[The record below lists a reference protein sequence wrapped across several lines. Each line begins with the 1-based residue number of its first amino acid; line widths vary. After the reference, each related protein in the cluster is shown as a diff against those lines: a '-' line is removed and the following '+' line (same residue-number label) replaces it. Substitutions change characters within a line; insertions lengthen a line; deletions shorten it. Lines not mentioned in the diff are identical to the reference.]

1 MLTEQQVIEIAEKY
15 VKKRSAKSKYDLVI
29 LDNEAIKK
37 PYGIIFF
44 YNTKKYN
51 DTRNDD
57 DNTLLGNAPFLVEN
71 KTGKIVVFGTSKSEE
86 YYIQEYE
93 AGRFTNI
100 LGLNSSLE

>member
-1 MLTEQQVIEIAEKY
+1 MLTEQQVIEIAKNY
-15 VKKRSAKSKYDLVI
+15 VKERKEKSGLDLVI

-51 DTRNDD
+51 DNRNDD

-71 KTGKIVVFGTSKSEE
+71 KTGKIIIFGSSQGLD
-86 YYIQEYE
+86 YYVEEYE
-93 AGRFTNI
+93 AGRWPDMPRLSDFQ
-100 LGLNSSLE
+100 